1 MYAVIDIGSNS
12 VRLVMYELCGHHAQQ
27 CFNEKVACAL
37 GASLVS
43 QAMLAEDA
51 KNRVRETIRRFAEII
66 RFHQPQHV
74 LAIATAAM
82 RESDDG
88 VDFAEELSDILGH
101 EIRIISGLDEARYS
115 GLGVISSS
123 FQPDGISA
131 DLGGGS
137 LDIARL
143 NGQGAT
149 GVSSLATGTLGLI
162 DLQQKGGIAAID
174 RHITQHCQ
182 KHKHALECDMI
193 YAVGGSF
200 RALAMHDMYLRN
212 HPLRVV
218 HDYVMNATMLDALY
232 ASMVVKSSQPNVFF
246 NGAPRKRQ
254 ESMIPALVALRAL
267 MRECGAAEVTFSSAG
282 VREGVLHDALRDD
295 MNYDPLLA
303 MVEAMPESRADTPY
317 RAALSDWIYDALPQ
331 EWHDRRIIDAFT
343 MVSEMATMV
352 HPEQRA
358 YMAYERMLATMA
370 YGVSHAQQV
379 LLALACYH
387 RYKTRIAEECNEV
400 RLLSEYEL
408 LYARLLGQLARLA
421 HNLSAGNADYLRQFG
436 LDCDEEVVTIKSLGD
451 VDVTSIA
458 DAQKA
463 CEGLGETIRALSS
476 LRR

>member
-12 VRLVMYELCGHHAQQ
+12 VRLVLYELSGHHAQQ
-27 CFNEKVACAL
+27 CFNEKTACAL
-37 GASLVS
+37 GASLVNQS
-43 QAMLAEDA
+43 TLDETA
-51 KNRVRETIRRFAEII
+51 KDRVRDTIRRFAEII

-88 VDFAEELSDILGH
+88 AAFAEELSDILGH
-101 EIRIISGLDEARYS
+101 QIRIISGMDEARYS

-123 FQPDGISA
+123 YKPHGISA

-137 LDIARL
+137 LDIARVTPE
-143 NGQGAT
+143 GAT
-149 GVSSLATGTLGLI
+149 GVSSLATGTLGFIALR
-162 DLQQKGGIAAID
+162 DKSGIAAIEQHVD
-174 RHITQHCQ
+174 AHCQ
-182 KHKHALECDMI
+182 HHKSALACDMI

-200 RALAMHDMYLRN
+200 RAIAMHDMYLRN

-232 ASMVVKSSQPNVFF
+232 ASMMVKASQPNIFF
-246 NGAPRKRQ
+246 SGAPRKRQ

-267 MRECGAAEVTFSSAG
+267 MHVCGAAEVTFSSAG
-282 VREGVLHDALRDD
+282 VREGVLHDTLRDELT
-295 MNYDPLLA
+295 YDPLLA
-303 MVEAMPESRADTPY
+303 MIEAMPESRADTAY

-331 EWHDRRIIDAFT
+331 EYHDRRIIDAFT

-370 YGVSHAQQV
+370 YGVTHAQQA

-387 RYKTRIAEECNEV
+387 RYKTRIAPDCNEV

-408 LYARLLGQLARLA
+408 YYARLLGQLARLA
-421 HNLSAGNADYLRQFG
+421 HNLSAGNAHYLRQFT
-436 LDCDEEVVTIKSLGD
+436 LDCAQDEVTVKSQGGVAMIFPAD
-451 VDVTSIA
+451 VK
-458 DAQKA
+458 KA
-463 CEGLGETIRALSS
+463 CDGLGETMRALSS
-476 LRR
+476 IRK